1 MSFLFKIFGCGA
13 KTKVPSQ
20 KRVEKPDAA
29 ALQAI
34 PLPKDIDEPDN
45 EKQPH
50 KPEELTETKH
60 EEAEG
65 ATEDKG
71 MIGTTIVVTGPSW
84 AWTHKREASSH
95 KTNED
100 DDASSDSSNAFFNFA
115 RSKADFL
122 QVSARGANLQ
132 RELVFA
138 TPILDEATCSKL
150 KGVQLSTSSCDQGWC
165 DDPTAGSWSWFE
177 LGVIG
182 PNEPTEDD
190 PEGPPPHSSTM
201 DKLKNVND
209 TTTIISGAEYADLKP
224 KFDEYSES
232 VVFESH
238 RNKAGTAEFQEY
250 TGKVWVPDD
259 ELFKYIKPG
268 VRIGV
273 WACAQYG
280 GWSNKVKQ
288 AKVQLHEA

>member
-1 MSFLFKIFGCGA
+1 
-13 KTKVPSQ
+13 V
-20 KRVEKPDAA
+20 A

-34 PLPKDIDEPDN
+34 PLPKDVDEVET
-45 EKQPH
+45 EKPAQALTAAAETN
-50 KPEELTETKH
+50 PEETSAPPQDEDLT
-60 EEAEG
+60 
-65 ATEDKG
+65 
-71 MIGTTIVVTGPSW
+71 GTTVVATGPSW
-84 AWTHKREASSH
+84 VWTYKREESSH
-95 KTNED
+95 KAEAD

-132 RELVFA
+132 RELLFA

-150 KGVQLSTSSCDQGWC
+150 KGVQLGTLSCDQGWC
-165 DDPTAGSWSWFE
+165 DDPTAGSWTWYE

-201 DKLKNVND
+201 DKLKNVKD
-209 TTTIISGAEYADLKP
+209 TTIMISGPEYADLKP

-232 VVFESH
+232 VVVESH

-250 TGKVWVPDD
+250 AGKVWVPDD
-259 ELFKYIKPG
+259 ELFRYIKPG
-268 VRIGV
+268 TRIGV
-273 WACAQYG
+273 WACAQYD

-288 AKVQLHEA
+288 AKIQLHEA